1 MSSSPHG
8 EAGKTAQDYRE
19 LESKTSYS
27 PTQHYQQH
35 TLNLQEQ
42 QQQYR
47 HVSQCATESINP
59 LNLKRELYC
68 IKEQEELV
76 ESKSG
81 CKETT
86 NQDIDYDADV
96 DDDVVGDK
104 MLVHSGQDTRENTA
118 EKAQKSLSEK
128 EHIFELF
135 QPWAI
140 KTYGDHSKT
149 KTITMRKKVRI
160 LKALEGKEHSRP
172 DSSKFRFWVKT
183 KGFTTN
189 RPDNFLDAPCTPK
202 CLKPLPPDAVLS
214 DNPADVNL
222 YVASTSKDLDK
233 RHYRKVAVVEEFFD
247 IIFNIHM
254 ELGGRSG
261 LHAGQ
266 KRTYRIISE
275 TYAFLPREAVT
286 RFLSIC
292 PECKKNLR
300 PSSPATCRAEVPQN
314 ESSSEVEALNYSSH
328 TESSLEAGPTTKI
341 STKSTSVTGLSISAA
356 KRRRYSSPDNSLK
369 PSIAT
374 LETKKHSEDLYRRKS
389 SPPLCGPGTRLPK
402 IRVNPYLQ
410 RPFTPPIPESSHL
423 ADSPY
428 GLSFD
433 FHTLKSR
440 ENLMRYYDFMRR
452 LYEGNLQMSVPQI
465 PNISFEKKPLQTANL
480 TKQSQKKSVQKP
492 LESSITSSSDDETD
506 NVTVINPKRFK
517 NSPESLLLK
526 KALEL
531 PLKVPVI
538 SRNTVST
545 SFSTSSS
552 SSSANTLS
560 QACAINL
567 SKQTLSVFSSA
578 LETPKAP
585 KTASMP
591 TTSTPTSVKTEA
603 ITPPKSTITTT
614 LRIPQIRS
622 TSMLPPLDF
631 EHLKPITS
639 TYLQLTRS
647 MGLSDEEALR
657 FDNLVSNET
666 NLSLFFYCFIAKN
679 LILFCN

>member
-1 MSSSPHG
+1 MSSSPSG
-8 EAGKTAQDYRE
+8 GADKSANDYRE
-19 LESKTSYS
+19 LESRANSSTS
-27 PTQHYQQH
+27 HYQQN
-35 TLNLQEQ
+35 TSSLQLEQ
-42 QQQYR
+42 QQR
-47 HVSQCATESINP
+47 HASHCPNESTNAI
-59 LNLKRELYC
+59 NLKRELYC
-68 IKEQEELV
+68 IKEQEELS
-76 ESKSG
+76 EPNSD
-81 CKETT
+81 CKETV
-86 NQDIDYDADV
+86 NQDIAYDADV

-104 MLVHSGQDTRENTA
+104 LLVHSGHDSQANIA
-118 EKAQKSLSEK
+118 EKAQKILSEK
-128 EHIFELF
+128 EHIYELF

-189 RPDNFLDAPCTPK
+189 RPQNFLDAPCTPK

-214 DNPADVNL
+214 DNPADVDL
-222 YVASTSKDLDK
+222 YVASTSKDVDK

-300 PSSPATCRAEVPQN
+300 PSSPAICKAEVPQN

-328 TESSLEAGPTTKI
+328 TESSLEAGPTTKT
-341 STKSTSVTGLSISAA
+341 STKSTSLSGISISAG
-356 KRRRYSSPDNSLK
+356 KRRRYSSPDNSFK
-369 PSIAT
+369 PTTAT
-374 LETKKHSEDLYRRKS
+374 LETKKHTENLYKRKS
-389 SPPLCGPGTRLPK
+389 TPPPSVSKTHLPK

-410 RPFTPPIPESSHL
+410 RPFNPLVPESSGLTH
-423 ADSPY
+423 SPY
-428 GLSFD
+428 GLTFD
-433 FHTLKSR
+433 FHTLKSH

-452 LYEGNLQMSVPQI
+452 LYEGNLQMSAPQT
-465 PNISFEKKPLQTANL
+465 PTVSFERTPSETTNI
-480 TKQSQKKSVQKP
+480 TKQSQKKSIQKA

-517 NSPESLLLK
+517 SSPENLLIK

-538 SRNTVST
+538 KRNTIST
-545 SFSTSSS
+545 SFTSSS
-552 SSSANTLS
+552 SATTLT

-567 SKQTLSVFSSA
+567 SKHTLSVFSSA

-585 KTASMP
+585 GSMP
-591 TTSTPTSVKTEA
+591 STSTPTSVKAEA
-603 ITPPKSTITTT
+603 ITIPKSSTITAST

-631 EHLKPITS
+631 QHLKPITS

-666 NLSLFFYCFIAKN
+666 NFSL
-679 LILFCN
+679 